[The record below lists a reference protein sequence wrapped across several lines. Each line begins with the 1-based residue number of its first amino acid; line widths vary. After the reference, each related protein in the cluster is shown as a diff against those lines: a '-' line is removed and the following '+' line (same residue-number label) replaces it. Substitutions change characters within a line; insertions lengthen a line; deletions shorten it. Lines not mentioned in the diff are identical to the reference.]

1 MRRRHLLGTA
11 AGLLPSTLV
20 AGCTGD
26 GDGSDG
32 DESGTGANSTT
43 APSTTEDRNLRGIY
57 VQPFREETY
66 MVGTAAAGD
75 YRLSVTAAVPH
86 RFWTVTNAETTV
98 NPREDAHDLHLMVN
112 VWDRETGLQVPE
124 VGVDVQLFRDGE
136 SVSRETIYEMLSQRM
151 GYHYGG
157 NFGLGDDGEYE
168 VAVGLSGTAAR
179 TTGEFEGRFQD
190 GETATVSLQYDETT
204 REALAAREIDQA
216 GEPGAVPPMSM
227 GDVPVGIAP
236 SAEELPGRV
245 RTETVDGED
254 PRSGDCRF
262 LVTTLPDG
270 GSIADETYVAAS
282 ARTRYNGLLLPAMAL
297 SGTVE
302 RDGETVFDDGLTR
315 TLDPT
320 LDYHYGATVPDA
332 SEGDRLTVSVDTPPQ
347 VARHEGY
354 EEAFLEMSD
363 VTVEL

>member
-26 GDGSDG
+26 ADGSDG
-32 DESGTGANSTT
+32 GESGTGTDSTT
-43 APSTTEDRNLRGIY
+43 APPTTDDRDLRGIY

-66 MVGTAAAGD
+66 MAGTTAAGD

-86 RFWTVTNAETTV
+86 RFWTVTNAETTEK
-98 NPREDAHDLHLMVN
+98 PREDAHDLHLMVN

-124 VGVDVQLFRDGE
+124 VGVDLQVSRDGE
-136 SVSRETIYEMLSQRM
+136 SVGREAIYEMLSQRM

-157 NFGLGDDGEYE
+157 NFALDGDGEYTVE
-168 VAVGLSGTAAR
+168 VGLGGTAAR
-179 TTGEFEGRFQD
+179 TTGAFDGRFAE

-204 REALAAREIDQA
+204 RESLASREIDQA
-216 GEPGAVPPMSM
+216 GDPGAVPPMSM
-227 GDVPVGIAP
+227 GEVPAGVAP
-236 SAEELPGRV
+236 SAEALPGRV

-270 GSIADETYVAAS
+270 GPVADETYVAVS
-282 ARTRYNGLLLPAMAL
+282 ARTRYNGLLVPAMAL

-332 SEGDRLTVSVDTPPQ
+332 SEGDLLTISVDTPPQ

-354 EEAFLEMSD
+354 EEAFLQMPD